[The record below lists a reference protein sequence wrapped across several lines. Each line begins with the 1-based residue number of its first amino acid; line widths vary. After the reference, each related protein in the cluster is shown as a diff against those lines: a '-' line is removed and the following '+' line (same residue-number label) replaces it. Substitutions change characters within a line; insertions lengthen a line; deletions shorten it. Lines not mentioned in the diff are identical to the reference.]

1 MTDCHQNLPLHNY
14 ANQSTLVNEEQKQ
27 RRTIQE
33 AQIKKTEDLEMR
45 VKHQHEENLV
55 EKAEIKSEIAALF
68 EIMKKQQP

>member
-1 MTDCHQNLPLHNY
+1 MTDCHQNLPLRNY

-45 VKHQHEENLV
+45 VKHQHKENLV